1 MAAQLI
7 YAVVAVGLSLLAG
20 YLLQKKNKSPIDDKP
35 TVLATRGSFIPVVKG
50 KRRLGLIFAWAG
62 NRVKR
67 RIKQGSKKWY
77 KKREKVDTYFEDG
90 WHVLCCGPAQ
100 AIYEIEQG
108 GVPIFQG
115 TLTRDSHPSG
125 STIPLGDEGSFKV
138 YWGED
143 DQPVDATLAARTGIA
158 SRWPGICY
166 IFWQNKLLGPSPQ
179 WQQMTYVVE
188 TYPQSTILNNSPG
201 VTSAGATEELNVPIW
216 AVWRQTAPNA
226 GASDTTLQTIL
237 VVPAADF
244 ANLLPREGYAGYI
257 NGVAGA
263 NGKTCRIESNTG
275 IGATFDG
282 ICRNGGWPLG
292 DTLASGNARTLA
304 DEIAAAQP
312 FQYNFESVDFDYDPM
327 APTDQEV
334 AYITIAAGSSTYAFH
349 DFGMNFPTPDGTFA
363 LFASNEEAGW
373 NPAHIIAELLFE
385 EWPHG
390 IGEDQS
396 LFDMDSLEELGTL
409 TAGAGED
416 LRCSV
421 LAQNGQDLRGLLSG
435 IMQDIGVFLSID
447 MTTGLLKFVP
457 IREPSGDI
465 PEIPNDAILTE
476 PEVEVQHG
484 PRPVDRV
491 VFSFPDSSLAYRDA
505 TVGVDDDGQAGRLE
519 FYQARNVQII
529 STVNFATAA
538 RIAERRSAEEMAGVY
553 ENRLQMGRA
562 ARALLPGQPVVVE
575 GLDEVQRVISTEHDV
590 ESGRVTVAVWND
602 FYGVPLSGFVTTSPG
617 TPSTATPTQQDYLAA
632 ILEVPEA
639 LLTEGQTTII
649 PMMVRSGTTVTGHMI
664 YLSTNGTT
672 YNEADTDE
680 SIMTGGFT
688 AGFPNDLY
696 FQEDGPIFE
705 LAGDDLSTIEDLTG
719 DDLAWTGGRQL
730 AVFVDSTGRQEI
742 AFVRNVE
749 SLGAGQYRLKG
760 VIRARYDT
768 TLLTLDEGSKVFIFQ
783 DDDPDILVDNTV
795 VMQADLYMKAQ
806 PIGLG
811 IVPLDQVDRVQ
822 AEIYGKG
829 VRPIPVR
836 EIYLD
841 TGADDADDEGNVLR
855 GPHYYITTGADP
867 ADTLAIRWNYS
878 TPTVEGS
885 GAGEF
890 PAGQLSYD
898 PTPEGDFILEILDS
912 MDVVK
917 RTETINAATA
927 GASYAYTRAA
937 RLVDF
942 VTEPASFKVRVTQVR
957 GAYLSDPTTQV
968 ITNAT

>member
-35 TVLATRGSFIPVVKG
+35 TVLATRGSFIPVLKG

-67 RIKQGSKKWY
+67 RVKQGKKKWY
-77 KKREKVDTYFEDG
+77 KKREKVDTYYEDG
-90 WHVLCCGPAQ
+90 WHVLCVGPAQ

-115 TLTRDSHPSG
+115 LLTRDSHPSG

-143 DQPVDATLAARTGIA
+143 DQPVDATLAVRTGIA

-166 IFWQNKLLGPSPQ
+166 VFWQSKLLGVSPQ

-188 TYPQSTILNNSPG
+188 TYPQSTILANTPG
-201 VTSAGATEELNVPIW
+201 VTVAGSTVELEVPIW
-216 AVWRQTAPNA
+216 GVWRQTAPNA
-226 GASDTTLQTIL
+226 NASDPTLWVML
-237 VVPAADF
+237 VVPAAGF
-244 ANLLPREGYAGYI
+244 VGLPPVQGVGEGYA
-257 NGVAGA
+257 NQ
-263 NGKTCRIESNTG
+263 KTARIEDNVG
-275 IGATFDG
+275 LGMTFDG
-282 ICRNGGWPLG
+282 VIRGGGPG
-292 DTLASGNARTLA
+292 HGRTLA
-304 DEIAAAQP
+304 DEIAATQP
-312 FQYNFESVDFDYDPM
+312 FGKNFESGVFEYDAT

-334 AYITIAAGSSTYAFH
+334 TYITFAAGSNTFAVY
-349 DFGMNFPTPDGTFA
+349 DFGMNPPDASGTLS
-363 LFASNEEAGW
+363 LFAATEEAGW

-385 EWPHG
+385 TWPHG
-390 IGEDQS
+390 IGEDQG

-409 TAGAGED
+409 TAGAEED

-421 LAQNGQDLRGLLSG
+421 LAQSGQDLRGLLSG
-435 IMQDIGVFLSID
+435 IMQDVGVFLSID

-457 IREPSGDI
+457 IREPVGDI
-465 PEIPNDAILTE
+465 PEITNDAILTE

-484 PRPVDRV
+484 PRPVDRI
-491 VFSFPDSSLAYRDA
+491 VFTFPDSALAYRDA

-519 FYQARNVQII
+519 YYQARNVQII
-529 STVNFATAA
+529 STVNFETAA

-553 ENRLQMGRA
+553 ENRLQMGRG

-575 GLDEVQRVISTEHDV
+575 GLDEVQRVIATEHDV
-590 ESGRVTVAVWND
+590 ESGRVTVTVWND
-602 FYGVPLSGFVTTSPG
+602 FYGVPLSNFVTTSPG
-617 TPSTATPTQQDYLAA
+617 SPTTNTPTQQDYLAA

-639 LLTEGQTTII
+639 LLNEGQTTII
-649 PMMVRSGTTVTGHMI
+649 PMMVRGGTTVTSHMI
-664 YLSTNGTT
+664 YLSTTGMT
-672 YNEADTDE
+672 YTESDIDEA
-680 SIMTGGFT
+680 IMAGGFT
-688 AGFPNDLY
+688 SGFPNDLY
-696 FQEDGPIFE
+696 FQEEGPIFE
-705 LAGDDLSTIEDLTG
+705 AVGDDIGTVEDLTG
-719 DDLAWTGGRQL
+719 EDLLWTGGRQL
-730 AVFVDSTGRQEI
+730 AVFVNSTGQQEI
-742 AFVRNVE
+742 AFVRNIQ
-749 SLGAGQYRLKG
+749 SLGSGRYRLRG

-783 DDDPDILVDNTV
+783 DDDPDILVDDNV
-795 VMQADLYMKAQ
+795 VMQNDLYMKAQ

-811 IVPLDQVDRVQ
+811 IVPLDQVDAVQ
-822 AEIYGKG
+822 CEIYGKG

-841 TGADDADDEGNVLR
+841 TGADDADDEGNTLR

-878 TPTVEGS
+878 TPTIQGT

-890 PAGQLSYD
+890 PAGQASYD
-898 PTPEGDFILEILDS
+898 PIPEGDFILEILDS

-917 RTETINAATA
+917 RTETISAATA

-937 RLVDF
+937 RLADF
-942 VTEPASFKVRVTQVR
+942 TTEPALFKVRVTQVR